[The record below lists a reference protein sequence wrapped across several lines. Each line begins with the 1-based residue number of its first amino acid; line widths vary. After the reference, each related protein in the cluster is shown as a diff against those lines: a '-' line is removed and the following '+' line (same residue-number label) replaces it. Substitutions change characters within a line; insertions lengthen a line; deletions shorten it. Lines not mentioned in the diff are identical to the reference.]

1 MYFDGIFFTGTINKE
16 MGYIFDDLSN
26 EIMLLIFSFISEKD
40 VCLNCSLV
48 CQRWNILSADN
59 SLIKARS
66 RIQNGDDLTSIFEDI
81 CYSSDYLSFD
91 YITNYVSK
99 NYHES
104 GVNACDLWKDGWF
117 KSVQSRDMRI
127 IKRINGY
134 GIPHPTSRIQ
144 CDDFLFYLVSNGD
157 LHLVKFL
164 IADQSYTNH
173 GFEHAIRAARDN
185 QKLDIAEYL
194 ESLNNY
200 DSDS

>member
-1 MYFDGIFFTGTINKE
+1 
-16 MGYIFDDLSN
+16 MGYIFDDLSD
-26 EIMLLIFSFISEKD
+26 ELILLIFSFISEKD

-48 CQRWNILSADN
+48 CQRWNMLSADN

-66 RIQNGDDLTSIFEDI
+66 KIQNGDDLTSIFEDI
-81 CYSSDYLSFD
+81 CYNSGYLSFD

-99 NYHES
+99 NYHTL
-104 GVNACDLWKDGWF
+104 GIKACDLWRDGWF
-117 KSVQSRDMRI
+117 KGVQSQDMRI

-134 GIPHPTSRIQ
+134 GIPHSTSRSH
-144 CDDFLFYLVSNGD
+144 CDYFLFYLVNNGD

-164 IADQSYTNH
+164 TAGQSYTTH
-173 GFEHAIRAARDN
+173 GFKHAILAARDN

-194 ESLNNY
+194 ETLYKY